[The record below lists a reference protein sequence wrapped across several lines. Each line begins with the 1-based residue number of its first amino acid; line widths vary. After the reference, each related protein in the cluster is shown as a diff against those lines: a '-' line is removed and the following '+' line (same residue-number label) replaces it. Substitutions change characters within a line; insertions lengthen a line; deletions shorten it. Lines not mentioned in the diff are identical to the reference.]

1 MKYITE
7 MDNKEITVVQSNELI
22 EAAYALTV
30 DEMRLILLA
39 SSKIDSR
46 KSEVG
51 KITIFA
57 REFAEKFGLPKK
69 HIYDN
74 LKKSVSQIMR
84 KPIVFFEN
92 SERIERAWFIENR
105 YQVNPGDGTY
115 VTIQFSPLIEP
126 YLYELKDKF
135 TSINFEHAAKLNS
148 PFSFRLYQW
157 LIKVK
162 NLKSNKNND
171 VISVVLDI
179 IWMKERS
186 GNANSYPQ
194 WRDYKDRVI
203 TPAVEQIN
211 SKTDIS
217 IIWEPL
223 KKGRAIHAIKFSYV
237 VEAATFAKPIRPRLY
252 RRPKVIKGSHEEG
265 EWMRK
270 NYKLLNDYQNDL
282 KAYDPKA
289 KMTIMDL
296 RKMAEYATIFDNETE
311 KKLKK
316 EITERANQTQG

>member
-1 MKYITE
+1 M
-7 MDNKEITVVQSNELI
+7 TVVQSNELV

-46 KSEVG
+46 KAKVG

-57 REFAEKFGLPKK
+57 HEFAEKFGLPKK

-105 YQVNPGDGTY
+105 YQVNSGDGTY

-126 YLYELKDKF
+126 YLFELKDKF
-135 TSINFEHAAKLNS
+135 TSINFEYASKLNS

-162 NLKSNKNND
+162 NLKNNRNKSD

-179 IWMKERS
+179 SWMKERS

-203 TPAVEQIN
+203 APAIEQIN

-217 IIWEPL
+217 VIWEPV

-237 VEAATFAKPIRPRLY
+237 VEATAFAKPIRPRLY
-252 RRPKVIKGSHEEG
+252 RRPKVVKGSNEEG
-265 EWMRK
+265 SWMRK
-270 NYKLLNDYQNDL
+270 NLFLLLSYQEELKIYDSSAKLDIKDL
-282 KAYDPKA
+282 ER
-289 KMTIMDL
+289 I
-296 RKMAEYATIFDNETE
+296 AEYSSICDRVIHQNALKELAE
-311 KKLKK
+311 RRSKKTK
-316 EITERANQTQG
+316 TV

>member
-1 MKYITE
+1 M
-7 MDNKEITVVQSNELI
+7 TVVQSNELV

-46 KSEVG
+46 KANVG

-57 REFAEKFGLPKK
+57 HEFAEKFGLPKK

-92 SERIERAWFIENR
+92 KERIERTWFIENR
-105 YQVNPGDGTY
+105 YQVNSGDGTY
-115 VTIQFSPLIEP
+115 VTVQFSPLIEP
-126 YLYELKDKF
+126 YLFELKDKF
-135 TSINFEHAAKLNS
+135 TSINFEYAANLNS

-162 NLKSNKNND
+162 NLKNNRNKSD

-179 IWMKERS
+179 SWMKERS
-186 GNANSYPQ
+186 GNVNSYPQ

-203 TPAVEQIN
+203 VPAVEQIN

-217 IIWEPL
+217 VIWEPV

-237 VEAATFAKPIRPRLY
+237 VEATAFAKPIRPRLK
-252 RRPKVIKGSHEEG
+252 RRPKVLKGSDAEG
-265 EWMRK
+265 RWMRA
-270 NYKLLNDYQNDL
+270 NLKLLLAYERDL
-282 KAYDPKA
+282 KEYDSLA
-289 KMTIMDL
+289 KLAIKDVE
-296 RKMAEYATIFDNETE
+296 RIAEYSAIFDRETHKRAMQE
-311 KKLKK
+311 LS
-316 EITERANQTQG
+316 ERRK